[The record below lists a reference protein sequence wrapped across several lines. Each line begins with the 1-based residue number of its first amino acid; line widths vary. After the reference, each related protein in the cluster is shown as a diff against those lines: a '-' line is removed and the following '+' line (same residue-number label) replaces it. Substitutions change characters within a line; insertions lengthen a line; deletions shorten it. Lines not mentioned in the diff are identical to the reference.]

1 MTKDEAYDIL
11 VNYGVATEDE
21 VELVTNINGYNP
33 QALLDI
39 LYVRTGNRSF
49 DQWANENDLTDDFSD
64 TGIDLTEI
72 EYY

>member
-11 VNYGVATEDE
+11 VDYGVATEDE

-49 DQWANENDLTDDFSD
+49 EQWAYENDLTDDFAD
-64 TGIDLTEI
+64 AGIDLSEI
-72 EYY
+72 DY